1 MLEVNVRLIYRVLFT
16 TFLASLLV
24 IAACNRLDTGAR
36 AAPEERTPADQ
47 METQRADYV
56 KAVEAKLAEF
66 DQKFDRLDARA
77 NGITGTAQTN
87 FKNDIDR
94 LRDQRKVVGN
104 KLDEVKSVSLA
115 SWMSLKGEVDNALGD
130 LEHSYEQVSATH
142 ERIPLG
148 G

>member
-66 DQKFDRLDARA
+66 EMAAGWAPRTRA
-77 NGITGTAQTN
+77 
-87 FKNDIDR
+87 
-94 LRDQRKVVGN
+94 VGAAP
-104 KLDEVKSVSLA
+104 KTKQDLTIAHHQHADTYKRAAALLVKTFR
-115 SWMSLKGEVDNALGD
+115 
-130 LEHSYEQVSATH
+130 SAH
-142 ERIPLG
+142 DPPA
-148 G
+148 